1 MTDNDHDTEHP
12 RLGLKTRLQAWWEG
26 YDLSGL
32 KRRSSE
38 DGRGAEQAPLP
49 EATTPSPDRGMNRWG
64 KPLWSATRIEVAETL
79 WGEGFITPGGTD
91 HVPYL
96 VKPLGLNP
104 AMSVLDL
111 SAGLGGTSRAMAS
124 TYGCWVVGLEA
135 SEMLA
140 KEGMI
145 RSFQQGLEK
154 KALIESYDPEN
165 FSFSKR
171 VDAVLY
177 KEGMFAVR
185 NKDRMFDGIEEAL
198 KPRGHLLITDYTV
211 SPQHR
216 DHPAIRHWA
225 AHDPLEP
232 HLWTQE
238 QMTGAFAQRNL
249 DLRIAED
256 LTDLHRGQIL
266 MAIQALVG
274 HLERF
279 QLAPQTKLAVVEEV
293 EMWARRVA
301 AIEGGLKVFRFYAI
315 KPPE

>member
-1 MTDNDHDTEHP
+1 MTDRDEAP
-12 RLGLKTRLQAWWEG
+12 PKLGLKTRLHAWWEG
-26 YDLSGL
+26 YDLAGL
-32 KRRSSE
+32 KRRESADE
-38 DGRGAEQAPLP
+38 DKSAEQAAQP
-49 EATTPSPDRGMNRWG
+49 EAVQSNPNLGMNRWG
-64 KPLWSATRIEVAETL
+64 KPLWSATRVEVAETL

-124 TYGCWVVGLEA
+124 TYGCWVVGLE
-135 SEMLA
+135 SSPILA
-140 KEGMI
+140 KEGMV
-145 RSFQQGLEK
+145 RSFKLGLEK
-154 KALIESYDPEN
+154 KAPIESYDPEN

-171 VDAVLY
+171 VDAILY

-185 NKDRMFDGIEEAL
+185 NKDHMFDAIEEVL

-211 SPQHR
+211 ATDKK
-216 DHPAIRHWA
+216 DHPAIKHWS

-232 HLWTQE
+232 YLWTQE

-256 LTDLHRGQIL
+256 LTDLHRSQIL
-266 MAIQALVG
+266 TAIQALVG
-274 HLERF
+274 HLERY
-279 QLAPQTKLAVVEEV
+279 QLAPQTKIAVVEEV